1 MININQRP
9 KSSRRPVEISR
20 FEAHNYEKTIQNLL
34 EKIETLEA
42 KLILVCKD
50 KYNAIS
56 DKDDFENQNKNL
68 LIQLESENDKNIE
81 LANINEEKEKRIN
94 DLKNTNKSLIELHNI
109 NVKNLSNEINSHK
122 NTIYKLN
129 KEIGYKNDRIKN
141 YSVDNKLIIKIKV
154 IK

>member
-1 MININQRP
+1 MINIKQRP

-56 DKDDFENQNKNL
+56 DKDDFENQNKNITL
-68 LIQLESENDKNIE
+68 YIHIKLYINIP
-81 LANINEEKEKRIN
+81 
-94 DLKNTNKSLIELHNI
+94 
-109 NVKNLSNEINSHK
+109 
-122 NTIYKLN
+122 
-129 KEIGYKNDRIKN
+129 
-141 YSVDNKLIIKIKV
+141 
-154 IK
+154 